1 MFLGQMINEK
11 GTEIHTKGAFH
22 LHQNS
27 DKSHFCLSSTF
38 MLKKDRSEIY
48 LSFDVNGKHLLYI
61 HLVAILYRKN
71 SRNIL

>member
-11 GTEIHTKGAFH
+11 GTEIHT
-22 LHQNS
+22 
-27 DKSHFCLSSTF
+27 
-38 MLKKDRSEIY
+38 E
-48 LSFDVNGKHLLYI
+48 YI